1 MLGQREAKL
10 EKLTP
15 GTQEYKD
22 MQTSIR
28 LVNNGLIRLE
38 KSYQKYLQRTKE
50 EYERYKRT
58 QTLYNKESDMRTIEE
73 SLRQEFIDSQYFDT
87 LDEAGKKQFIQRRI
101 EMKKLL
107 DRILSNEGAFL
118 NTKPMNNDLA
128 MLNTDTGIT
137 NTTVIITDQ
146 NNFLS

>member
-1 MLGQREAKL
+1 GQREAKL

-22 MQTSIR
+22 METSIR

-73 SLRQEFIDSQYFDT
+73 SLREEFIDSQYFNT
-87 LDEAGKKQFIQRRI
+87 LDEAGKKQFIQRRT

-107 DRILSNEGAFL
+107 DRILSKEGAFL